1 MSENVPKH
9 SDSETNLPSPYPS
22 QPPLTE
28 PDEQEIAAKLAAI
41 ARSNPWM
48 SPDSIAR
55 HARRIMQMNANV
67 GSKRQRLLELPI
79 STVNHAII

>member
-1 MSENVPKH
+1 MSENVPNESGSKT
-9 SDSETNLPSPYPS
+9 SPSSPHPG
-22 QPPLTE
+22 QPPLIE

>member
-1 MSENVPKH
+1 MSENLPND
-9 SDSETNLPSPYPS
+9 SGSETNLPSPYPG

-28 PDEQEIAAKLAAI
+28 PDEQEIAAKLLAI
-41 ARSNPWM
+41 VHLNPWM

-55 HARRIMQMNANV
+55 DTRRIMQMNANV